1 MHQTIGPVSRDE
13 LNGVCNLDDN
23 KGVVGRLLLIR
34 KRMRMM
40 INQPVALGKHGAG
53 LMEWRFQV
61 AISAPPSTLATSMH
75 LITST
80 SKHLGVP

>member
-1 MHQTIGPVSRDE
+1 MSVMHQTIGPVSRDE

-23 KGVVGRLLLIR
+23 KGLWLIR
-34 KRMRMM
+34 MGTMRM

-61 AISAPPSTLATSMH
+61 AISATWSTLAT
-75 LITST
+75 TSI
-80 SKHLGVP
+80 